1 MKTRLFL
8 ALAGFAAVSQSPA
21 AVGYFGNFY
30 IVTSTNGGANAFN
43 QVTSPANNLS
53 NAGGG
58 FNLVSDGFNPSLGSF
73 GTIDVGTGGSLVLNG
88 FEMLTFHDGDDSVN
102 TAIVFY
108 RVTKDGDVPG
118 SFSSTSMNSPTSSN
132 PNGFGGIDRF
142 WQKTDAGVNLTTGL
156 SNGNYTINFYVQ
168 NDASFTG
175 GGGGTF
181 IMNNWNSSSGPS
193 ATFSVIPEPA
203 SALLGLAGTAFLLRR
218 RRE

>member
-1 MKTRLFL
+1 MKSRLLL
-8 ALAGFAAVSQSPA
+8 ALVSLAALSQSHA

-43 QVTSPANNLS
+43 QVLSPANNLN

-58 FNLVSDGFNPSLGSF
+58 FGLTSDGINPALGAF

-88 FEMLTFHDGDDSVN
+88 FEMLTFESGGDSVN
-102 TAIVFY
+102 TAILFY
-108 RVTKDGDVPG
+108 RVTKSGDSPG

-132 PNGFGGIDRF
+132 PNGFGGTDKF
-142 WQKTDAGVNLTTGL
+142 WQKTNAGVNLTTGL
-156 SNGNYTINFYVQ
+156 SNGDYTIDFYVQ

-181 IMNNWNSSSGPS
+181 VMNNWNSSSGPS
-193 ATFSVIPEPA
+193 ATFSVIPEPT
-203 SALLGLAGTAFLLRR
+203 SALLGLAGTALLLRR
-218 RRE
+218 RRI